1 MKHSAEAIFLTFG
14 GAAFAIMWVLSYALD
29 HISLLD
35 LFLFSGLG
43 LAIMFSGI
51 LMNYRLQGSKDHG

>member
-1 MKHSAEAIFLTFG
+1 MKHSAEAIFLSFG

-29 HISLLD
+29 HISLLE

-43 LAIMFSGI
+43 LAIMACGLLFNKTSGKS
-51 LMNYRLQGSKDHG
+51 ND

>member
-1 MKHSAEAIFLTFG
+1 MKYSAEAIFLTFG

-43 LAIMFSGI
+43 LAIMVCG
-51 LMNYRLQGSKDHG
+51 MVMGRRVMERKRR

>member
-43 LAIMFSGI
+43 LAIMTCGI
-51 LMNYRLQGSKDHG
+51 VMGQRVMERKRR

>member
-1 MKHSAEAIFLTFG
+1 MKYSADAIFLTFG

-43 LAIMFSGI
+43 LAIMACGI
-51 LMNYRLQGSKDHG
+51 VMGQRVMERRRR